1 MRRTTISIALLFVA
15 TALLVAGCL
24 DGTEATPTA
33 QTVVGEVPAATTPA
47 GDLPALGL
55 EGDAAAGKAVFTS
68 AGCGS
73 CHTLADA
80 GSAGNVGPNLDDA
93 KPNAERVIL
102 RVTKGQGNMPP
113 FGETLTA
120 QQIADV
126 AQYVVE
132 STGG

>member
-1 MRRTTISIALLFVA
+1 MRRTTILIALLFAA

-33 QTVVGEVPAATTPA
+33 QTVVGELPAATTPA
-47 GDLPALGL
+47 ADLPALGL
-55 EGDAAAGKAVFTS
+55 EGDAAAGKAVFAS

-73 CHTLADA
+73 CHTLAAA
-80 GSAGNVGPNLDDA
+80 GSSGNVGPNLDDA
-93 KPNAERVIL
+93 KPNLERVAL

-113 FGETLTA
+113 FAENLTA